1 MADDKTLK
9 NPKKYVCELCAF
21 TSSNKKDFNKHLST
35 DKHKTHINADKC
47 VQITPE
53 ICDKFA
59 CVCGKSYKHR
69 QSLFRHQEKCQYNPE
84 KTQNSSG
91 MSAEFITEFMLK
103 QQEANNEFM
112 KKQQEANAAMMKDAV
127 VSVVKEMAPNLGNN
141 NTTNSNNTNQFNIN
155 VFLNEDC
162 KQAINMSD
170 FIKSIEVSLEQL
182 DLTKTKGLEKGI
194 TKVIMDNMNKL
205 SIYERPLHCTDTKR
219 ETLYIKDNDKWEKDN
234 DRTKIKEIIKKTQNK
249 NYTALTNWTK
259 ENPKFMNDDAKQM
272 YYAKAMSQVGKSID
286 GVDEKII
293 KQVCKQTYVKDD
305 LNMIE

>member
-1 MADDKTLK
+1 MEKVAKVAK
-9 NPKKYVCELCAF
+9 EYFCESCNYK
-21 TSSNKKDFNKHLST
+21 SSNKTNFEKHLT
-35 DKHKTHINADKC
+35 TLKHKKRVLEISGNEKVADVVAEK
-47 VQITPE
+47 I
-53 ICDKFA
+53 ICENCERVFKTNS
-59 CVCGKSYKHR
+59 GLWKHKNKNLCKEV
-69 QSLFRHQEKCQYNPE
+69 SKN
-84 KTQNSSG
+84 NSG
-91 MSAEFITEFMLK
+91 VSAEFITEFILK
-103 QQEANNEFM
+103 QQEANNVFM
-112 KKQQEANAAMMKDAV
+112 KKQQEANAVMMKDAV

-205 SIYERPLHCTDTKR
+205 SIYERPLHCTDAKR

-259 ENPKFMNDDAKQM
+259 ENPKFMHDDAKQM

>member
-1 MADDKTLK
+1 MNKVAKVAT
-9 NPKKYVCELCAF
+9 NYVCESCNYSTF
-21 TSSNKKDFNKHLST
+21 KKSDFEKHLQT
-35 DKHKTHINADKC
+35 QKHKNRTLEIAGNEKVAKVAEKICCQKC
-47 VQITPE
+47 DRIFKSNSGLWKHNQICQKT
-53 ICDKFA
+53 
-59 CVCGKSYKHR
+59 VKHT
-69 QSLFRHQEKCQYNPE
+69 E
-84 KTQNSSG
+84 SG
-91 MSAEFITEFMLK
+91 VSAEFLTEFMLK
-103 QQEANNEFM
+103 QQ
-112 KKQQEANAAMMKDAV
+112 QANAEMMKNAV
-127 VSVVKEMAPNLGNN
+127 VSAMKDIAPHMGNN
-141 NTTNSNNTNQFNIN
+141 NTTNTNSNNTNQFNIN

-194 TKVIMDNMNKL
+194 TQVIMDNMNKL
-205 SIYERPLHCTDTKR
+205 SIYERPLHCTDAKR